1 MKKNNILK
9 LTLAVKTLKKSI
21 QIIMVSFFILL
32 CLNLFAENNIK
43 LKDEKTSLKVKE
55 NTYTKLRVT
64 SSLNNFTYINV
75 NTPKGIFTELIVPD
89 YGVSNKIGNP
99 KLPVLR
105 KLIEIPQD
113 ANIKIKIIS
122 YNVEEYNLN
131 DLGII
136 YPIIPKQPSIPKNKK
151 DSIIFQY
158 NKSAYTKNEYQKAL
172 PNLVTVNIL
181 GVMRGTRLARLNI
194 APVLYNPVTNTIKI
208 YNNIDVEINFVNANI
223 AKTLSLKKKTC
234 SPYFQATNKQILNYK
249 SLNTREVNTKYPVK
263 YVIVSDP
270 MFQATLQSFIQWKT
284 KKGFTVIEAYTD
296 DPGVGTTTTSIKSY
310 LKNLYDS
317 GTEEYP
323 SPSFVLF
330 VGDIAQIPA
339 FNGNEGSHVTD
350 LYYCEY
356 TGDILPEVYYG
367 RFSATS
373 ISELQPQI
381 DKTLEY
387 EQYLMPDPS
396 FLNEVVMIAGVDASN
411 APTYGNGQIN
421 YGTTNYFNT
430 AHGLTSHTYLYP
442 ASDDPGA
449 SADIIQNISDGV
461 AFANYTAHGDWD
473 QWYDPSFTVSDIS
486 GLLNAHKYPLMVGNA
501 CLTNKF
507 DEPACFGEALL
518 RAENKGALGYIGGS
532 NSTYWDED
540 YYWGIGYGTVANP
553 PPSYAE
559 TGLGAYD
566 RTFHDNGETFGD
578 WFVTQGQMVSA
589 GNLAV
594 TESGSSYID
603 YYWEI
608 YHLMGDPSL
617 MIYFSE
623 PPVLNVSYNSLLP
636 LAATSF
642 TVTTEP
648 YTYVAISMNGVLHGA
663 ALTDTNGIAD
673 INITPFTNPGTAD
686 VVATKQNRQPFIGTV
701 TVATPSGPYVI
712 YNNNQIN
719 DDTGNNNGFA
729 DTGENIKLDIT
740 LENIGVAVADSVY
753 AVLSTGDTY
762 ITIND
767 NTQFW
772 GDITEATTSTQNN
785 AYEITISDSIP
796 DNHIVHFN
804 LTIKDKNDSTWSS
817 DFSINV
823 NAPNLSINNLIID
836 DIAGGN
842 GNGKLEPGETA
853 DIIILTK
860 NNGHCDAENT
870 IGNLSTTNFY
880 VAINN
885 YSYNLN
891 TLSVSETDSAI
902 FNITVSTSAL
912 MGSIADFNYSVTSAL
927 YNAQKTFIRTVGIID
942 EDFETDG
949 FSKFN
954 WDTTDAHPWIIT
966 DVNPYEGIYCAKSG
980 NISDGQTSE
989 LLINFD
995 AVADDSISFFRKVS
1009 SEEDYDFLEFYVDG
1023 NLISEWSGEQSWSR
1037 VSFPVPA
1044 GNHTFKWLYSK
1055 DNWSSSGSDCAWI
1068 DNIIFPPVYNTLGIN
1083 NNKDNEET
1091 MLKCFPN
1098 PFVNSTNI
1106 SYTLTK
1112 PSSVTIKIYNLLG
1125 EEKNILLNKTKKEQG
1140 TYTITFNAS
1149 DFKAGIYYCVLTT
1162 DYNVI
1167 TKKLMVIKH

>member
-1 MKKNNILK
+1 M
-9 LTLAVKTLKKSI
+9 TLAIKTLKKSA
-21 QIIMVSFFILL
+21 QIIMTSFFILL

-43 LKDEKTSLKVKE
+43 LKDGKTSLKVKE
-55 NTYTKLRVT
+55 NTYAKLRVT
-64 SSLNNFTYINV
+64 SSLNDFTYINV

-89 YGVSNKIGNP
+89 YGVSNTTGNP

-105 KLIEIPQD
+105 KIIEIPQD
-113 ANIKIKIIS
+113 ADIEIKIIS
-122 YNVEEYNLN
+122 YNVKEYNLN

-158 NKSAYTKNEYQKAL
+158 NKAAYTKNKYQKAL

-181 GVMRGTRLARLNI
+181 GIMRGTRLARLNI
-194 APVLYNPVTNTIKI
+194 APVIYNPVTNTIKI

-234 SPYFQATNKQILNYK
+234 SPYFKTISKQILNYK

-270 MFQATLQSFIQWKT
+270 MFQATLQAFIQWKT

-296 DPGVGTTTTSIKSY
+296 DSGVGTTTTSIKSY

-317 GTEEYP
+317 GTGADP

-356 TGDILPEVYYG
+356 TGDIFPEVYYG

-373 ISELQPQI
+373 IAELQPQI

-421 YGTTNYFNT
+421 YGTINYFNA

-442 ASDDPGA
+442 ASDDPGT
-449 SADIIQNISDGV
+449 SAEIIQNISDGV
-461 AFANYTAHGDWD
+461 AYANYTAHGDWD
-473 QWYDPSFTVSDIS
+473 CWADPSFTVSDIS
-486 GLLNAHKYPLMVGNA
+486 GLQNAHKYPLMVGNA

-507 DEPACFGEALL
+507 DKPACFGESLL

-540 YYWGIGYGTVANP
+540 YYWGIGYGAITNP
-553 PPSYAE
+553 PPGYAA

-578 WFVTQGQMVSA
+578 WFVTQGQMPAA

-594 TESGSSYID
+594 TEASSSITD

-623 PPVLNVSYNSLLP
+623 PPTLNVSYNSLLP

-642 TVTTEP
+642 TATTEP
-648 YTYVAISMNGVLHGA
+648 YAYVAISMNGVLHGV
-663 ALTDTNGIAD
+663 ALADTNGIA
-673 INITPFTNPGTAD
+673 NITITTPFANPGTAD

-712 YNNNQIN
+712 YNNNNIN

-729 DTGENIKLDIT
+729 DTDENIKFDIT
-740 LENIGVAVADSVY
+740 LENVGVSVADSVY

-785 AYEITISDSIP
+785 AFEITISDSIP
-796 DNHIVHFN
+796 DNHIVTFN
-804 LTIKDKNDSTWSS
+804 LTIKDKNDSTWNSN
-817 DFSINV
+817 FNINV
-823 NAPNLSINNLIID
+823 NAPNLSIDNLIID
-836 DIAGGN
+836 DIADGN
-842 GNGKLEPGETA
+842 GNGRLEPGETA
-853 DIIILTK
+853 DIIIITE

-880 VAINN
+880 VTINN
-885 YSYNLN
+885 YSYDFN

-902 FNITVSTSAL
+902 FNITVGTSAL
-912 MGSIADFNYSVTSAL
+912 MGSIADFNYSVTSGL
-927 YNAQKTFIRTVGIID
+927 YNAQKTFIRPVGFID
-942 EDFETDG
+942 EDFETYD

-954 WDTTDAHPWIIT
+954 WDTTGSHPWIIT

-980 NISDGQTSE
+980 TISDAQTSE
-989 LLINFD
+989 LLINFN

-1009 SEEDYDFLEFYVDG
+1009 SEQNYDFLEFYIDG
-1023 NLISEWSGEQSWSR
+1023 NLISEWSGEQAWSR
-1037 VSFPVPA
+1037 VSFPVPT
-1044 GNHTFKWLYSK
+1044 GNHAFKWLYSK
-1055 DNWSSSGSDCAWI
+1055 DYYQTSGSDCAWI
-1068 DNIIFPPVYNTLGIN
+1068 DNIMFPPVYNTLGID
-1083 NNKDNEET
+1083 NNKKDNTET
-1091 MLKCFPN
+1091 LLKCFPN
-1098 PFVNSTNI
+1098 PFVSSANI

-1112 PSSVTIKIYNLLG
+1112 PSFVTIKIYNLLG
-1125 EEKNILLNKTKKEQG
+1125 EEKNILLRRTKKEQG
-1140 TYTITFNAS
+1140 TYTLTFNAS
-1149 DFKAGIYYCVLTT
+1149 NLGAGIYYCVLTT